1 MNWCGRARNR
11 CHQRNPVLRATSSR
25 CAAYVV
31 LMFTVMTDASMAAF
45 AEFGIEL
52 IKFLIQKY
60 MGLERQ
66 YSRQVKYRKYFSLQI
81 CMPIPKRKVFLSTDA
96 KIRIILTFADRFHSY
111 FGKMFVILTI
121 INVIS

>member
-1 MNWCGRARNR
+1 MI
-11 CHQRNPVLRATSSR
+11 LI
-25 CAAYVV
+25 
-31 LMFTVMTDASMAAF
+31 
-45 AEFGIEL
+45 EFGIEL

-60 MGLERQ
+60 MGLGRQ

-111 FGKMFVILTI
+111 FGKMFGAKLVTI
-121 INVIS
+121 ALFGAHDMGIDED